1 MLRQCR
7 LRRFDI
13 MPGATMTHRARFN
26 AALGASGLAGLMIAA
41 LVAITQFSTQSGNA
55 MSVKLEHTAHD
66 HGSAAPLCRA
76 PSEAA
81 GPDFYS
87 EMAAVNAR
95 MHRGMEVVPSGDIDR
110 DFIRMMIPHHQGAVD
125 MARTLLKY
133 GRDEKLK
140 RLAQSI
146 IVEQDQEIAYM
157 RMLDA
162 APASGPSSGDQ
173 PDHH

>member
-1 MLRQCR
+1 
-7 LRRFDI
+7 
-13 MPGATMTHRARFN
+13 MTHRARFN
-26 AALGASGLAGLMIAA
+26 AALGASCLAGVMIAA
-41 LVAITQFSTQSGNA
+41 FVAITQFSTQSGNA
-55 MSVKLEHTAHD
+55 MSVDLRHTAHD

-87 EMAAVNAR
+87 EMAEVNAR
-95 MHRGMEVVPSGDIDR
+95 MHRGMEIAPTGNVDR